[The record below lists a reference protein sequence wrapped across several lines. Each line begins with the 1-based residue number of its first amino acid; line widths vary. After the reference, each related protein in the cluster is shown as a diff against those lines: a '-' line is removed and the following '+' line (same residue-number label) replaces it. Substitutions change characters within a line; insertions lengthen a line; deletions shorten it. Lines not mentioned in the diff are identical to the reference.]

1 MGPDHLESYLLHV
14 TFWPWFRL
22 WPSPWPLSN
31 PEPELCSW
39 HEHDF
44 VWGQSTCPLTLPE
57 TLHMFSV
64 NFNQCFPAVSVQ
76 NILYSYTVLPMWPWK
91 LNLERHRFLPIFP
104 NCILS
109 SNVFLLNCVVFDG
122 PAELNKFYNTF
133 EGQDHF
139 LQQTLIFS
147 DKQWR
152 GLCSY
157 FKQQHQGYK
166 MKQMLNSWKQSLNC
180 LWGWLL
186 QNTDSIKGGC
196 SHFGIICV
204 TKSPLKA
211 WRCVF

>member
-139 LQQTLIFS
+139 LQHKRWYFLINSEEVCVPISNNSTRVTKWSKCWTLE
-147 DKQWR
+147 
-152 GLCSY
+152 
-157 FKQQHQGYK
+157 
-166 MKQMLNSWKQSLNC
+166 NSPLTVC
-180 LWGWLL
+180 E
-186 QNTDSIKGGC
+186 GGC
-196 SHFGIICV
+196 FKTLTV
-204 TKSPLKA
+204 
-211 WRCVF
+211 